1 MAIPLEDEVFVQILR
16 EGVVH
21 WNSFRREHQ
30 SFIIMN
36 CARLAEA
43 QLPNIDLNHVL
54 LMESDLQRANL
65 SCANFECSVLRKSDL
80 HGSDLRSANL
90 DGADLCRANLSC
102 ADLRGAS
109 MASTFLVRTDL
120 TGADLSTAQGLTMTQ
135 IVDALGD
142 DQTKLPLGLVRPAG
156 WYTTA
161 AASRTA

>member
-1 MAIPLEDEVFVQILR
+1 MAIPLGTEMFVQMLR

-43 QLPNIDLNHVL
+43 QLPDIDLHQVL

-65 SCANFECSVLRKSDL
+65 SCANFERSVLRKSDL
-80 HGSDLRSANL
+80 RGSDLRSANL

-109 MASTFLVRTDL
+109 MTSTFLARTDL
-120 TGADLSTAQGLTMTQ
+120 TGADLSTARGLTMAQ
-135 IVDALGD
+135 IIDAIGD
-142 DQTKLPLGLVRPAG
+142 DRTKLPLGLVRPTG
-156 WYTTA
+156 WCTVSS
-161 AASRTA
+161 ASRSA